1 MRAILAIAA
10 FVSAAFCGAAHAQQN
25 VALRDWSNLCLATH
39 GDPAAAL
46 ARADAAGWRADDITA
61 QSQMATG
68 QFEAVAFRFSVD
80 TMNRRHTLAV
90 LTFRPETRAG
100 AQVQNVQCI
109 VSYPTGT
116 GPLGEMETILGFPR
130 SWFDQGSSVWALIE
144 DGGPMR
150 PVPDDPAVARP
161 LFESNQTALVRVQ
174 TAQGLD
180 IVMFERMRSP

>member
-1 MRAILAIAA
+1 
-10 FVSAAFCGAAHAQQN
+10 
-25 VALRDWSNLCLATH
+25 
-39 GDPAAAL
+39 
-46 ARADAAGWRADDITA
+46 
-61 QSQMATG
+61 MATG

-90 LTFRPETRAG
+90 LTFRPETRRG
-100 AQVQNVQCI
+100 TQVQNVQCL

-116 GPLGEMETILGFPR
+116 GPLGEMQTILGFPQ

-161 LFESNQTALVRVQ
+161 LFEGNQTALVRVQ
-174 TAQGLD
+174 TVQGLD
-180 IVMFERMRSP
+180 IVMFERTRSP